1 MDRDNNV
8 EKTKDKINVKNS
20 LKIKASLLKYSSDP
34 IANDDILEKPLRLLK
49 SIRDIITNV
58 EIRMKI
64 SLIFKKFF
72 LLKNQRSINN
82 IDKKKVRKYLKL
94 NKFSSK

>member
-20 LKIKASLLKYSSDP
+20 LKIKTSLLTYSSDP

-72 LLKNQRSINN
+72 LLKNQRRINN

>member
-8 EKTKDKINVKNS
+8 EKTKDKINFKNS

>member
-34 IANDDILEKPLRLLK
+34 IAIDDILEKPLRLLK

>member
-1 MDRDNNV
+1 MSV
-8 EKTKDKINVKNS
+8 EPGFGGQKFLPEVLEKT
-20 LKIKASLLKYSSDP
+20 
-34 IANDDILEKPLRLLK
+34 K

-58 EIRMKI
+58 EIRMRI

-72 LLKNQRSINN
+72 LLKNQRRINN

>member
-1 MDRDNNV
+1 MDRDNNI

-20 LKIKASLLKYSSDP
+20 LKIKTSLLTYSSDP
-34 IANDDILEKPLRLLK
+34 IANDDIFEKPLRLLK

-64 SLIFKKFF
+64 SLTFKKFF

>member
-20 LKIKASLLKYSSDP
+20 LKIKTSLLTYSSDP
-34 IANDDILEKPLRLLK
+34 IANDDIFEKPLRLLK

-64 SLIFKKFF
+64 SLTFKKFF

>member
-20 LKIKASLLKYSSDP
+20 LKIKTSLLTYSSDP

>member
-1 MDRDNNV
+1 MDRDNNI

-20 LKIKASLLKYSSDP
+20 LKIKTSLLTYSSDP

>member
-20 LKIKASLLKYSSDP
+20 LKIKTSLLTYSSDP

-72 LLKNQRSINN
+72 LLKNQRSVNN